1 MCKLQAHSGKMKKK
15 QQNCVFGWVER
26 IFNKIAKLKFEFKR
40 NWLNFGTVWLN
51 IENWNEIATG
61 FERWIFVIFYW
72 NEDQIWLVQRNR
84 KRRKKETEIRSNN
97 IFKLNIVMSSNKR
110 LRIWFKLTFLC
121 NLLCNALHLC
131 SCGLKNSQR
140 DVLN

>member
-15 QQNCVFGWVER
+15 KQKNCVFGWVER

-51 IENWNEIATG
+51 KENWNEIATG
-61 FERWIFVIFYW
+61 LKRWIFVIFYW

-84 KRRKKETEIRSNN
+84 KRRKKGNGNPLEQHFQT
-97 IFKLNIVMSSNKR
+97 KH
-110 LRIWFKLTFLC
+110 C
-121 NLLCNALHLC
+121 NV
-131 SCGLKNSQR
+131 K
-140 DVLN
+140 